1 VAERELTDNIFT
13 LTGGH
18 GQEQRLVLLSI
29 FVVKFDVLPT
39 LQVQKVFNEVYRSF
53 NTNQSPFIVADF
65 IIPTSAYCFLLA
77 PLSLSSLVSYG
88 TQSRVT

>member
-1 VAERELTDNIFT
+1 MAEREPTDNIFT

-18 GQEQRLVLLSI
+18 GQERRLVLLGI
-29 FVVKFDVLPT
+29 FVVKFYVLPI

-53 NTNQSPFIVADF
+53 NTNQSSFIVADF
-65 IIPTSAYCFLLA
+65 IIPTSAYCFVLD
-77 PLSLSSLVSYG
+77 PLSSLVSYG